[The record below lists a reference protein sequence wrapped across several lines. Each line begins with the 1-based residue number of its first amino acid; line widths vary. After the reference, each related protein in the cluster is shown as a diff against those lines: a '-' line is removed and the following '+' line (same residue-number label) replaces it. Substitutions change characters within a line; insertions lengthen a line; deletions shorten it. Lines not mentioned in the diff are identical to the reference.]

1 MTRHTLLLI
10 RIGLFAFAC
19 ATLAFWYHALFIESS
34 DLELKAETHMR
45 MIEERRE
52 ETKKTQHQIHLLER
66 EVAQLK
72 VDSEL
77 SSLLARTAPL
87 GRSPRRVTM
96 RLMPRSLYSFSSE
109 RRSSLLSPTHDR

>member
-1 MTRHTLLLI
+1 MGLGRLYMTRQKLLLI

-52 ETKKTQHQIHLLER
+52 ETKRTQHQIHLLER

-77 SSLLARTAPL
+77 SSLLARTIL
-87 GRSPRRVTM
+87 GVVLPTESVYQLHDRAS
-96 RLMPRSLYSFSSE
+96 SSE
-109 RRSSLLSPTHDR
+109 FEP